1 MQRTKYWHIGSQ
13 TWRQDL
19 LEAYRVVHSEVQ
31 ENSQKVLVRQ
41 NERAGAATR
50 ATADPW
56 KLTVPRARLDIRK
69 NTFAARVPEKWNRL
83 PVEIKNAPNL
93 IVFKNALKH
102 YHTGTQVDD
111 RTWRDRDQGAR
122 GHPREAA
129 DDSTMLPAVALETPH
144 QVTSKYYP
152 NKKCIIAHL
161 LFGILYQI
169 M

>member
-1 MQRTKYWHIGSQ
+1 MISELKSGSYEEKCKELNID
-13 TWRQDL
+13 TLEVRRERQDL

-93 IVFKNALKH
+93 IVFKNALKR

-111 RTWRDRDQGAR
+111 RT
-122 GHPREAA
+122 
-129 DDSTMLPAVALETPH
+129 
-144 QVTSKYYP
+144 
-152 NKKCIIAHL
+152 
-161 LFGILYQI
+161 
-169 M
+169 